1 MSKLLPI
8 FAALTVLSAILLPLT
23 SVNASIFRI
32 KVYPE
37 NANPKQIIV
46 RYGNVIES
54 DPLNYQYTFTYTVR
68 DTDVSPFIIEIEDVE
83 GGKDYYCVV
92 QDVYSDGSKSS
103 ISEASM
109 AIPVPDDCNFELI
122 EKP

>member
-83 GGKDYYCVV
+83 GVKIIIVLFRMYILTV
-92 QDVYSDGSKSS
+92 QKVQYLRPLWLFLCPMIV
-103 ISEASM
+103 IS
-109 AIPVPDDCNFELI
+109 N
-122 EKP
+122 